1 MSYLLPVFI
10 CIVFDWQVCL
20 VDPGCYRD
28 IDEVLRV
35 ETKGRGAVEMLSLKD
50 VEEDD
55 KNIE

>member
-1 MSYLLPVFI
+1 M
-10 CIVFDWQVCL
+10 
-20 VDPGCYRD
+20 DPGCYRD